1 MFGTMLAT
9 IIGICILIFGVVIVC
24 VAVSDYFMDGSW
36 RWGVRDDSKR
46 KEEDKKDEH

>member
-1 MFGTMLAT
+1 MFGTVLAT

-36 RWGVRDDSKR
+36 RWGVRDDR
-46 KEEDKKDEH
+46 DRVGKEEEKDD